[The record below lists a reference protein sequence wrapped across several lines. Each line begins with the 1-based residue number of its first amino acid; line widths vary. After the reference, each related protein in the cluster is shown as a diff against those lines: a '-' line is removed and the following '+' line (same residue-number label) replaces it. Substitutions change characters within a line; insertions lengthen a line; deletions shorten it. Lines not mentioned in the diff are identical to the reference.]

1 MEATYPGMVIEAEKG
16 YDFAIGFDI
25 DAVAAEDRE
34 ALLFKVGIV
43 SRLHSLTNCYKGYQ
57 SEKCERVVENVQESP
72 RLPFSLVSL
81 LSCLFVSSYLMA
93 IKVSS
98 MRRHLL
104 GAPII
109 KALQGVKTGTGGS
122 LPFMGLETR
131 PTEALFVK
139 PGNDRCT
146 IVFALNFPDETDNA
160 IARVMLQ
167 QFAKE
172 SSKVSLGRAT
182 LSCWFTHIYYFFL
195 CLCPSLS

>member
-1 MEATYPGMVIEAEKG
+1 
-16 YDFAIGFDI
+16 
-25 DAVAAEDRE
+25 
-34 ALLFKVGIV
+34 
-43 SRLHSLTNCYKGYQ
+43 
-57 SEKCERVVENVQESP
+57 
-72 RLPFSLVSL
+72 
-81 LSCLFVSSYLMA
+81 
-93 IKVSS
+93 

-109 KALQGVKTGTGGS
+109 KALQGVKAGTGGG

-172 SSKVSLGRAT
+172 SSKVRAWCCGRISLSFKHFLLFLDHFPTFPLSRT
-182 LSCWFTHIYYFFL
+182 LSRTSNLRICAL
-195 CLCPSLS
+195 LSSPHLIVILNLSF